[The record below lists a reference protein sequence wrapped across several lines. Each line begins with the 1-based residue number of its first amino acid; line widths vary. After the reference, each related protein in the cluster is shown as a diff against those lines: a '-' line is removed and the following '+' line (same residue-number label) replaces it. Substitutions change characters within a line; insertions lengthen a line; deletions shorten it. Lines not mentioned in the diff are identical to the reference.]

1 MSWAAAVAGS
11 VAVTGMV
18 VDHFGNKKKDKAAK
32 KSVIDAY
39 KRSGEILGKFDARTD
54 ESGVR
59 GEMSKYSRLAD
70 IFNTEGSR
78 SYLDTT
84 EGKSFSS
91 MIDKASVKKR
101 DRLRQDA
108 SMMGM
113 SSESYLAGLN
123 NINEQEGSSMNQLVA
138 GADSRRM
145 NLRSQQMQALSQ
157 VLGGEQGLFN
167 ASQSRFGQSYG
178 IGGQIAQNA
187 ANAQAVSNQ
196 NAMNQ
201 IGALGNAVTQFAG
214 AGGFQKGKGANAPS
228 SQGYEGGGG
237 GALQYG
243 R

>member
-18 VDHFGNKKKDKAAK
+18 VDGVNKNKDRKAAK
-32 KSVIDAY
+32 QSVKDAY
-39 KRSGEILGKFDARTD
+39 KRSGEVLGKFDARTD

-59 GEMSKYSRLAD
+59 GEMSKYSKLAD
-70 IFNTEGSR
+70 MFNTEGNR

-101 DRLRQDA
+101 DRLKKDA

-113 SSESYLAGLN
+113 TSESYLSGLN
-123 NINEQEGSSMNQLVA
+123 SINEQEGSSMNQLVA

-167 ASQSRFGQSYG
+167 ASQNRFGQSYG

-201 IGALGNAVTQFAG
+201 IGALGNAATQFAG
-214 AGGFQKGKGANAPS
+214 AGGFQGKGAKAPS
-228 SQGYEGGGG
+228 AQGYEGGGG